1 MKIDKTEESLSYL
14 FFCIHTLFPLLI
26 PANVFNFV

>member
-14 FFCIHTLFPLLI
+14 LFCIHTLFTLLI